1 MGKIPCKV
9 FEEDS
14 MTYLAALLYGGDFLN
29 NPFIGLWMFLS
40 ISAVSLFVVF
50 IPLVTWINSRRK
62 EREAFYKAD
71 TFRRVAESSGEGAKA
86 ALAMLQEEGRQARIK
101 RRESMKIGGLTNLAV
116 GIALLI
122 FLRALVGNEPVYL
135 CGLIPGFIGVAML
148 VYALFLAP
156 PVE

>member
-1 MGKIPCKV
+1 MGKIPCMA

-14 MTYLAALLYGGDFLN
+14 MTNLAMLFGGDEIFT
-29 NPFIGLWMFLS
+29 NPDFGMWMFLS
-40 ISAVSLFVVF
+40 IGAVSMFVVF
-50 IPLVTWINSRRK
+50 IPLVTWIDSRRK

-122 FLRALVGNEPVYL
+122 FLHALVGNEPVYL
-135 CGLIPGFIGVAML
+135 CGLIPGLIGVAML
-148 VYALFLAP
+148 VYVFFMAP

>member
-1 MGKIPCKV
+1 
-9 FEEDS
+9 
-14 MTYLAALLYGGDFLN
+14 MTNLAMLFGGDEIFT
-29 NPFIGLWMFLS
+29 NPDFGMWMFLS
-40 ISAVSLFVVF
+40 IGAVSMFVVF
-50 IPLVTWINSRRK
+50 IPLVTWIDSRRK

-122 FLRALVGNEPVYL
+122 FLHALVGEPVYL
-135 CGLIPGFIGVAML
+135 CGLIPGLIGVAML
-148 VYALFLAP
+148 VYVFFMAP